1 MTAANHKTDESDES
15 DEQAEFR
22 ATVKAWYDAN
32 ATPKRDDSPWET
44 NVHRDPADARRH
56 FLTSKAWQGRLY
68 EAGLAGIA
76 WPEEYGGRGGESW
89 MTRIEREVSL
99 EYEEWVGFVGA
110 TIAMLGPTLLRHG
123 TEEQKRE
130 FLPRLLSAELSF
142 CQLFSEPGAG
152 SDLAALATR
161 AERDGDEFIVNGQKV
176 WNSSAQFCDW
186 GFVLV
191 RTDPDAPKH
200 KGITF
205 LLVDMSSPGIE
216 VRPLVQIN
224 QSAHFNEVFLSDVRV
239 PAANVVG
246 EVDQGWT
253 PARTVLSNESAFI
266 AGARVPTRS
275 KLIELAGD
283 KGLLGDPVVRQELAN
298 YYSREL
304 ISGWMGE
311 LVQQTVRRGGSAP
324 MDPGLIKLMASQNRR
339 LSGDLAS
346 RILGADLDAGNGEK
360 VNWAQMELL
369 GRYSISIG
377 GGTDEV
383 LKNNIGERSLQL
395 PREPGYDK
403 NQPWR
408 EIPRS

>member
-1 MTAANHKTDESDES
+1 MRLPNVATHLGKPTFIETRRTRGCHFEAA
-15 DEQAEFR
+15 R
-22 ATVKAWYDAN
+22 
-32 ATPKRDDSPWET
+32 
-44 NVHRDPADARRH
+44 
-56 FLTSKAWQGRLY
+56 AWQGRLFA
-68 EAGLAGIA
+68 AGYAGIA
-76 WPEEYGGRGGESW
+76 WPTEYGGGGGKSW
-89 MTRIEREVSL
+89 MTRIEREISL

-130 FLPRLLSAELSF
+130 FLPKLLSADLAF

-205 LLVDMSSPGIE
+205 LLVDMSTPGVE

-224 QSAHFNEVFLSDVRV
+224 RSAHFNEVFLSDVRV
-239 PAANVVG
+239 PVANVIG
-246 EVDQGWT
+246 EINQGWI

-266 AGARVPTRS
+266 AGARIPTRT
-275 KLIELAGD
+275 KLIELAAD
-283 KGLLGDPVVRQELAN
+283 KGCLQDPVLRQDLAD
-298 YYSREL
+298 YCCREM

-311 LVQQTVRRGGSAP
+311 QVQYAIRRGESPP
-324 MDPGLIKLMASQNRR
+324 MDPGLIKLMASNNRR

-346 RILGADLDAGNGEK
+346 RIMGAELDAGSGEK
-360 VNWAQMELL
+360 VFWAQMELM

-408 EIPRS
+408 EILRS

>member
-1 MTAANHKTDESDES
+1 MTAANHNTDES
-15 DEQAEFR
+15 AEHAAYR
-22 ATVKAWYDAN
+22 AKARAWYDAN
-32 ATPKRDDSPWET
+32 ATPKRADSPWET
-44 NVHRDPADARRH
+44 NVHFDPEDARRH
-56 FLTSKAWQGRLY
+56 FENSRAWQGRLF
-68 EAGLAGIA
+68 EAGYAGIA
-76 WPEEYGGRGGESW
+76 WPAQYGGGGGESW
-89 MTRIEREVSL
+89 MTRIEREISL
-99 EYEEWVGFVGA
+99 DYQEWTGFPGA
-110 TIAMLGPTLLRHG
+110 TLAMLGPTLLRHAS
-123 TEEQKRE
+123 EEQKRE
-130 FLPRLLSAELSF
+130 FLPKLLSAELTF

-152 SDLAALATR
+152 SDLATLATR

-186 GFVLV
+186 GFLLV
-191 RTDPDAPKH
+191 RTNPDAPKH

-205 LLVDMSSPGIE
+205 LLVDLSTPGVE

-224 QSAHFNEVFLSDVRV
+224 RSAHFNEVFLSDVRV
-239 PAANVVG
+239 PVANVIG
-246 EVDQGWT
+246 EIDEGWG

-266 AGARVPTRS
+266 AGNRIPTRT

-283 KGLLGDPVVRQELAN
+283 NGCLHDPVLRQGLAD
-298 YYSREL
+298 YYSREM

-311 LVQQTVRRGGSAP
+311 QVQYAIRRGESP
-324 MDPGLIKLMASQNRR
+324 PLDPGLIKLMASQNRR
-339 LSGDLAS
+339 LSGDLAAQ
-346 RILGADLDAGNGEK
+346 IMGAELGAGTGEK
-360 VNWAQMELL
+360 VHWAQMELI

-408 EIPRS
+408 NILRS

>member
-1 MTAANHKTDESDES
+1 MTAANHKTDES

>member
-1 MTAANHKTDESDES
+1 MTAANHNADDSA
-15 DEQAEFR
+15 EQAEYQ
-22 ATVKAWYDAN
+22 AAVKAWYDAN
-32 ATPKRDDSPWET
+32 ATPKRHDSAWET
-44 NVHRDPADARRH
+44 NVHRNPADARRH
-56 FLTSKAWQGRLY
+56 FLASKAWQGRLF

-76 WPEEYGGRGGESW
+76 WPKQYGGGGGKSW
-89 MTRIEREVSL
+89 MARIEREVSL
-99 EYEEWVGFVGA
+99 GYEEWVGFVGA

-123 TEEQKRE
+123 TEEQKRDL
-130 FLPRLLSAELSF
+130 LPKLLSAELSF

-205 LLVDMSSPGIE
+205 LLVDMSSPGVE

-224 QSAHFNEVFLSDVRV
+224 QSAHFNEVFLSGVRV
-239 PAANVVG
+239 PVANVIG
-246 EVDQGWT
+246 EINQGWS

-266 AGARVPTRS
+266 AGARIPTRS

-283 KGLLGDPVVRQELAN
+283 RGLLGDLVVRQELAS

-311 LVQQTVRRGGSAP
+311 QVHHAIRRGGSAP

-339 LSGDLAS
+339 LSGDLAC
-346 RILGADLDAGNGEK
+346 RILGVESGAGSGEK

>member
-1 MTAANHKTDESDES
+1 MTAANHKNNESA
-15 DEQAEFR
+15 EQREFR

-44 NVHRDPADARRH
+44 NVHRDPAEARRH
-56 FLTSKAWQGRLY
+56 FLASKAWQGRLF

-76 WPEEYGGRGGESW
+76 WPEQYGGGGGKSW
-89 MTRIEREVSL
+89 MTRIEREISL
-99 EYEEWVGFVGA
+99 GYEEWVGFVGA

-130 FLPRLLSAELSF
+130 FLPKLLSADLAF

-161 AERDGDEFIVNGQKV
+161 AERDGDEFIINGQKV

-205 LLVDMSSPGIE
+205 LLVDMSTPGIE

-239 PAANVVG
+239 PVANVIG
-246 EVDQGWT
+246 EINQGWI

-266 AGARVPTRS
+266 AGARIPTRS
-275 KLIELAGD
+275 KLIELARD
-283 KGLLGDPVVRQELAN
+283 KGLLNDLVLRQELGD
-298 YYSREL
+298 YYCREL

-311 LVQQTVRRGGSAP
+311 QVQYAIRRGESPP
-324 MDPGLIKLMASQNRR
+324 MDPALIKLMASQNRR

-346 RILGADLDAGNGEK
+346 RILGAELDAGSGEK
-360 VNWAQMELL
+360 VIWAQMELL

>member
-1 MTAANHKTDESDES
+1 MTAANHKANESA
-15 DEQAEFR
+15 EQVAYRTEVR
-22 ATVKAWYDAN
+22 AWYDAN
-32 ATPKRDDSPWET
+32 ATPKRGDSPWET
-44 NVHRDPADARRH
+44 NVHRDPQEARRH
-56 FLTSKAWQGRLY
+56 FEASKAWQGRLFA
-68 EAGLAGIA
+68 AGYAGIA
-76 WPEEYGGRGGESW
+76 WPTQYGGGGGKSW
-89 MTRIEREVSL
+89 MTRIEREISL

-110 TIAMLGPTLLRHG
+110 AIAMLGPTLLRHAS
-123 TEEQKRE
+123 EEQKRE
-130 FLPRLLSAELSF
+130 FLPKLLSAELSF

-205 LLVDMSSPGIE
+205 LLVDMSTPGVE
-216 VRPLVQIN
+216 VRPLMQIN

-239 PAANVVG
+239 PVANVIG
-246 EVDQGWT
+246 EINQGWI

-266 AGARVPTRS
+266 AGNRIPTRT
-275 KLIELAGD
+275 KLIELASG
-283 KGLLGDPVVRQELAN
+283 KGCLQDPVLRQQIAD
-298 YYSREL
+298 YYCREM

-311 LVQQTVRRGGSAP
+311 QVQYAIRRGETPP
-324 MDPGLIKLMASQNRR
+324 MDPGLIKLMASKNRR
-339 LSGDLAS
+339 ISGDLAA
-346 RILGADLDAGNGEK
+346 RIMGPTLTAGSGEK
-360 VNWAQMELL
+360 IHWAQMELM

-408 EIPRS
+408 EILRS

>member
-1 MTAANHKTDESDES
+1 MTAANHKANEPA
-15 DEQAEFR
+15 EQVAYRTEVR
-22 ATVKAWYDAN
+22 AWYDAN
-32 ATPKRDDSPWET
+32 ATPKRGDSPWET
-44 NVHRDPADARRH
+44 NVHRDPQDARCH
-56 FLTSKAWQGRLY
+56 FEAARAWQGRLFA
-68 EAGLAGIA
+68 AGYAGIA
-76 WPEEYGGRGGESW
+76 WPTQYGGGGGKSW
-89 MTRIEREVSL
+89 MTRIEREISL

-110 TIAMLGPTLLRHG
+110 TIAMLGPTLLRHAS
-123 TEEQKRE
+123 EEQKRE
-130 FLPRLLSAELSF
+130 FLPKLLSADLAF

-205 LLVDMSSPGIE
+205 LLVDMSTPGVE

-224 QSAHFNEVFLSDVRV
+224 RSAHFNEVFLSDVRV
-239 PAANVVG
+239 PVANVIG
-246 EVDQGWT
+246 EINQGWI

-266 AGARVPTRS
+266 AGARIPTRT
-275 KLIELAGD
+275 KLIELAAD
-283 KGLLGDPVVRQELAN
+283 KGCLQDPVLRQDLAD
-298 YYSREL
+298 YCCREM

-311 LVQQTVRRGGSAP
+311 QVQYAIRRGESPP
-324 MDPGLIKLMASQNRR
+324 MDPGLIKLMASNNRR

-346 RILGADLDAGNGEK
+346 RIMGAELDAGSGEK
-360 VNWAQMELL
+360 VFWAQMELM

>member
-1 MTAANHKTDESDES
+1 MTAANHKANESA
-15 DEQAEFR
+15 EQVAYRTEVR
-22 ATVKAWYDAN
+22 AWYDAN
-32 ATPKRDDSPWET
+32 ATPKRGDSPWET
-44 NVHRDPADARRH
+44 NVHRDPQDARRH
-56 FLTSKAWQGRLY
+56 FEAAKAWQGRLFA
-68 EAGLAGIA
+68 AGYAGIA
-76 WPEEYGGRGGESW
+76 WPTQYGGGGGKSW
-89 MTRIEREVSL
+89 MTRIEREISL

-110 TIAMLGPTLLRHG
+110 TIAMLGPTLLRHAS
-123 TEEQKRE
+123 EEQKRE
-130 FLPRLLSAELSF
+130 FLPKLLSAELSF

-191 RTDPDAPKH
+191 RTDPDTPKH

-205 LLVDMSSPGIE
+205 LLVDMSTPGVE

-224 QSAHFNEVFLSDVRV
+224 RSAHFNEVFLSDVRV
-239 PAANVVG
+239 PVANVIG
-246 EVDQGWT
+246 EINQGWI

-266 AGARVPTRS
+266 AGARIPTRT

-283 KGLLGDPVVRQELAN
+283 KGCLQDPVLRQDLAD
-298 YYSREL
+298 YCCREM

-311 LVQQTVRRGGSAP
+311 QVQYAIRRGESPP
-324 MDPGLIKLMASQNRR
+324 MDPGLIKLMASNNRR

-346 RILGADLDAGNGEK
+346 RIMGAELDAGSDEK
-360 VNWAQMELL
+360 VFWAQMELM

-408 EIPRS
+408 EILRS